1 MVMKNEFM
9 TRDQNE
15 EKVQNLKLKWGKKSK
30 GILYYELIESWQT
43 VNVQC
48 YNEQLVHLNDAL
60 ETKRR
65 LFSQQSMLLL
75 NDNFHVANM
84 M

>member
-1 MVMKNEFM
+1 MVMKNWLK
-9 TRDQNE
+9 TKNQNE

-30 GILYYELIESWQT
+30 GILYYELMESWQT

-48 YNEQLVHLNDAL
+48 YNEQLVHLND
-60 ETKRR
+60 EE